1 MSLGQTLAPHLPLLR
16 RYSRALAGD
25 QHHGDAYVKATL
37 QAIIAAPDQF
47 PSDVD
52 ARLGLYRVFQVIWS
66 STHDDRHE
74 SDSFDAYPGC
84 RRRCPPPARRAAA
97 EAAFRRC
104 RVRRCC

>member
-52 ARLGLYRVFQVIWS
+52 ARLGLYRVFQVIWG
-66 STHDDRHE
+66 STHDDRQE
-74 SDSFDAYPGC
+74 ADSFDAIPT
-84 RRRCPPPARRAAA
+84 PMTTRAACSPNSGC
-97 EAAFRRC
+97 AAFRRC
-104 RVRRCC
+104 RARRCC